1 MLGPFQVGAKMVNG
15 VRIERDR
22 EKERQR
28 EKEDPETNARRK
40 ERMIGK
46 RDLSFYSSSFHRNPR
61 NPKPVSNGP
70 AFQETSSRTTCTFFI
85 EIDDIRSAPHDF
97 LRWMYELL
105 FPLPLSLS
113 LSLFLQC
120 WETKNHYSQPQSG
133 FMISYSI
140 LIGSSIVP
148 IFVVLRDRF
157 FVYTKYLEHQ
167 QFYEKWSA
175 QINLIISLDF

>member
-1 MLGPFQVGAKMVNG
+1 MVNG

-28 EKEDPETNARRK
+28 EKEDPEMNVRRK

-70 AFQETSSRTTCTFFI
+70 AFQETSSRTTCTSFI

-105 FPLPLSLS
+105 FPLPLSLFLPSFNAGKRKTIIRYHKVVSWFHTPFWSVRQSYQFSWSCVIVS
-113 LSLFLQC
+113 LYIRSISNITILWEMKRTDKFNRISWFLTSSLL
-120 WETKNHYSQPQSG
+120 N
-133 FMISYSI
+133 I
-140 LIGSSIVP
+140 
-148 IFVVLRDRF
+148 
-157 FVYTKYLEHQ
+157 
-167 QFYEKWSA
+167 
-175 QINLIISLDF
+175 